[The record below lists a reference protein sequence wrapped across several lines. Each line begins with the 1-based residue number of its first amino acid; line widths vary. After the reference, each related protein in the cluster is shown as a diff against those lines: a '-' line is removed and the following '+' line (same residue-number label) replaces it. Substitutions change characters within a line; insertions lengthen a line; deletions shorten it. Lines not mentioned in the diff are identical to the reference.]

1 MKNLIL
7 PVFFL
12 LITSYTHAQSVTLT
26 PTTVNQIADSGTDND
41 LTITKAGTTNVPSLV
56 GRRARGTNAVPSAVL
71 SNDALFFIG
80 GRGYNGGSFTTVSS
94 PVIQFQATENWT
106 TNANGS
112 AILFRTTSNT
122 STVVAD
128 RMLINHNGNVGIGT
142 LNPLAKL
149 DVNGE
154 TKIGTNGTNLVEI
167 IKVTRVGNIAS
178 TPAGVESTLT
188 FVVTNAQPGSTVYVS
203 PSQNL
208 PDGLIIAHALSEA
221 ANSVEVKF
229 FNASNVAVDPPSMN
243 FYITVIR

>member
-7 PVFFL
+7 PIFFL

-26 PTTVNQIADSGTDND
+26 PATVNQITDSGTDND
-41 LTITKAGTTNVPSLV
+41 LTITGAGNTNVPSLV
-56 GRRARGTNAVPSAVL
+56 GRRARGTTAVPSAVL
-71 SNDALFFIG
+71 LNDALFFIG
-80 GRGYNGGSFTTVSS
+80 GRGYSGSSFVSS
-94 PVIQFQATENWT
+94 PGIQFQATENWT

-112 AILFRTTSNT
+112 AILFKTTPNT

-154 TKIGTNGTNLVEI
+154 TKIGTNGTNLIEI
-167 IKVTRVGNIAS
+167 IKVTTVGNIAS

-188 FVVTNAQPGSTVYVS
+188 FIVTNAQPGSTVYVS

-208 PDGLIIAHALSEA
+208 PDGLIIAHALSEV

-229 FNASNVAVDPPSMN
+229 FNASNVTVDPPSMN